1 MTREKSTSGTDG
13 STLLNPEKIAER
25 RRVIDPAELRGAA
38 PGKWLCHYCTRRF
51 SSEVV
56 YERHSCQE
64 RDRQLFIKSPQGQ
77 AAYSYYSHWMRARK
91 FSQQSVS
98 TFLTSRSFQA
108 IKKFAELVVAANIG
122 DPIKYIDL
130 MVEHGLQP
138 ALWTSQQAYRIYLD
152 WADELSDPIEQVTK
166 SIEFVFDLAEK
177 EGADPFTIFQ
187 HLGSQRT
194 LSLINQRR
202 LSPWFLFHCRSFQQL
217 ITSLTET
224 EKQVFSRALRAD
236 SWAEKL
242 KEAGDAKAQV
252 KDIVKQLGF

>member
-1 MTREKSTSGTDG
+1 MTQEKPTIDTEESP
-13 STLLNPEKIAER
+13 LLNPEKIAER
-25 RRVIDPAELRGAA
+25 RRLIDREALRGSA
-38 PGKWLCHYCTRRF
+38 PGKWICHYCTRRF

-64 RDRQLFIKSPQGQ
+64 RDRQLFIKSPLGQ

-91 FSQQSVS
+91 FSLQPIS
-98 TFLTSRSFQA
+98 TFLTSRNFQSV
-108 IKKFAELVVAANIG
+108 KKFAEMVVAAGIG

-138 ALWTSQQAYRIYLD
+138 ALWTSQHAYKIYLD
-152 WADELSDPIEQVTK
+152 WADERSDPIEQVTK
-166 SIEFVFDLAEK
+166 SIEFVFDLADK
-177 EGADPFTIFQ
+177 EGLDPFTIFQ
-187 HLGSQRT
+187 HIDSQRT

-217 ITSLTET
+217 ILTLTET
-224 EKQVFSRALRAD
+224 EKHVFSKALRAD

-242 KEAGDAKAQV
+242 KEAGSVKAQV